1 MQPEPKAMTTQAA
14 RRLARLEAMPAPA
27 RIVTHE
33 EVHAENVATA
43 ARCGFT
49 EAQVM
54 AQFGGWPAFAYAR
67 MTGQVVDPTKP
78 EPDPSQFDEL
88 LAKHGGDG
96 LAAYMEMLGVG
107 SGVAR

>member
-1 MQPEPKAMTTQAA
+1 MTTQVDRRIAA
-14 RRLARLEAMPAPA
+14 LEALPPPA
-27 RIVTHE
+27 RIMTPE
-33 EVHAENVATA
+33 EVHANNVATA
-43 ARCGFT
+43 ERCGLT

-54 AQFGGWPAFAYAR
+54 AQLGGWSEFFYAR
-67 MTGQVVDPTKP
+67 MTGQVVDPAKP

-96 LAAYMEMLGVG
+96 LSAYLEMLGVG